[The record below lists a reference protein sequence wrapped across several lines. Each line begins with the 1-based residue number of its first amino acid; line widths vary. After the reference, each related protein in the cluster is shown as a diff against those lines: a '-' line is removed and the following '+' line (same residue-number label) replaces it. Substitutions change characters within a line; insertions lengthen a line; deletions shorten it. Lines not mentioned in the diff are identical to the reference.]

1 MLLHR
6 NYQEQVEKILEKMEY
21 VQFGAVEDFLQ
32 IMIAATAIPHTDYHR
47 YPSVMAQLAKRGRP
61 LE

>member
-1 MLLHR
+1 MLLNR
-6 NYQEQVEKILEKMEY
+6 AYAKKTEEILDKMEY

-32 IMIAATAIPHTDYHR
+32 IMVAAAAFPHTDYRR
-47 YPSVMAQLAKRGRP
+47 YPSVMEELARRGRP